1 MRIVIVGDGKI
12 GSALAEQLSREG
24 HEITIV
30 DRSETPLQRTV
41 EDLDILSIEGNGA
54 TYATQMEA
62 GVDEAELVIAVTA
75 QDELNLLCCL
85 IAKKIGAKH
94 TIARVRNPEYA
105 EELSLISDDLGLSLS
120 VNPELICAT
129 EMARTLR
136 TPSAIKTDTFFGGK
150 VELLKFQLPA
160 DSPLAGKTL
169 MELPAVTKAKVL
181 ICAVERG
188 ENRFELKA
196 CEKAIRAQFG
206 EERFASLPR
215 NNPAASLALGAL
227 LSYLHETQKTDLSYI
242 KDLEYYEQGRFM
254 ELDLSARRNL
264 ELTESLRDF
273 CRLQMLS
280 TLQRDPK
287 NLDLKTDLM
296 VEFTVGG
303 MLAVL
308 QRWPE
313 LSDTIEIKD
322 LLKED
327 VAVLA
332 MGIYLAMSQKDMLNY
347 WNRIFVHNA
356 QDSTAP
362 GMPVAATH
370 AAPSTISSSNG
381 PAGFPGY
388 TA

>member
-1 MRIVIVGDGKI
+1 
-12 GSALAEQLSREG
+12 
-24 HEITIV
+24 
-30 DRSETPLQRTV
+30 
-41 EDLDILSIEGNGA
+41 
-54 TYATQMEA
+54 
-62 GVDEAELVIAVTA
+62 
-75 QDELNLLCCL
+75 
-85 IAKKIGAKH
+85 
-94 TIARVRNPEYA
+94 
-105 EELSLISDDLGLSLS
+105 
-120 VNPELICAT
+120 
-129 EMARTLR
+129 
-136 TPSAIKTDTFFGGK
+136 
-150 VELLKFQLPA
+150 
-160 DSPLAGKTL
+160 
-169 MELPAVTKAKVL
+169 
-181 ICAVERG
+181 
-188 ENRFELKA
+188 
-196 CEKAIRAQFG
+196 
-206 EERFASLPR
+206 
-215 NNPAASLALGAL
+215 
-227 LSYLHETQKTDLSYI
+227 
-242 KDLEYYEQGRFM
+242 
-254 ELDLSARRNL
+254 
-264 ELTESLRDF
+264 
-273 CRLQMLS
+273 MLS

-370 AAPSTISSSNG
+370 AAPSTILSSNG

>member
-1 MRIVIVGDGKI
+1 MPRPRHDSEVLPAKERLENAFWELLADRDYRKI
-12 GSALAEQLSREG
+12 
-24 HEITIV
+24 
-30 DRSETPLQRTV
+30 TV
-41 EDLDILSIEGNGA
+41 TDVVR
-54 TYATQMEA
+54 EA
-62 GVDEAELVIAVTA
+62 GVNRNSFYYHFSSLPELADSAILHQVESIPINRTPGPNGNPEEQWRDRVTA
-75 QDELNLLCCL
+75 TLSD
-85 IAKKIGAKH
+85 
-94 TIARVRNPEYA
+94 PEQRQRLDRLA
-105 EELSLISDDLGLSLS
+105 L
-120 VNPELICAT
+120 
-129 EMARTLR
+129 
-136 TPSAIKTDTFFGGK
+136 
-150 VELLKFQLPA
+150 
-160 DSPLAGKTL
+160 LAGPHST
-169 MELPAVTKAKVL
+169 
-181 ICAVERG
+181 
-188 ENRFELKA
+188 
-196 CEKAIRAQFG
+196 
-206 EERFASLPR
+206 
-215 NNPAASLALGAL
+215 
-227 LSYLHETQKTDLSYI
+227 
-242 KDLEYYEQGRFM
+242 
-254 ELDLSARRNL
+254 L

-313 LSDTIEIKD
+313 LSDAIEIKD

-356 QDSTAP
+356 QDSAAP
-362 GMPVAATH
+362 GMPAAATH
-370 AAPSTISSSNG
+370 AAPSPISTSNG

>member
-1 MRIVIVGDGKI
+1 MSTNNSYTAQYVIRQRDHITLVHQEEEMPRPRHDSEVLPAKERLENAFWELLADRDYRKI
-12 GSALAEQLSREG
+12 
-24 HEITIV
+24 
-30 DRSETPLQRTV
+30 TV
-41 EDLDILSIEGNGA
+41 TDVVR
-54 TYATQMEA
+54 EA
-62 GVDEAELVIAVTA
+62 GVNRNSFYYHFSSLPELADSAILHQVESIPINRTPDPNGNPEEQWRDRVTA
-75 QDELNLLCCL
+75 TLSD
-85 IAKKIGAKH
+85 
-94 TIARVRNPEYA
+94 PEQRQRLDHLA
-105 EELSLISDDLGLSLS
+105 L
-120 VNPELICAT
+120 
-129 EMARTLR
+129 
-136 TPSAIKTDTFFGGK
+136 
-150 VELLKFQLPA
+150 
-160 DSPLAGKTL
+160 LAGPHST
-169 MELPAVTKAKVL
+169 
-181 ICAVERG
+181 
-188 ENRFELKA
+188 
-196 CEKAIRAQFG
+196 
-206 EERFASLPR
+206 
-215 NNPAASLALGAL
+215 
-227 LSYLHETQKTDLSYI
+227 
-242 KDLEYYEQGRFM
+242 
-254 ELDLSARRNL
+254 L

-322 LLKED
+322 LLSKMRRRWRHITPCEPKGQI
-327 VAVLA
+327 LR
-332 MGIYLAMSQKDMLNY
+332 IRLSQ
-347 WNRIFVHNA
+347 HNA

>member
-1 MRIVIVGDGKI
+1 M
-12 GSALAEQLSREG
+12 
-24 HEITIV
+24 
-30 DRSETPLQRTV
+30 
-41 EDLDILSIEGNGA
+41 
-54 TYATQMEA
+54 A
-62 GVDEAELVIAVTA
+62 GPHST
-75 QDELNLLCCL
+75 
-85 IAKKIGAKH
+85 
-94 TIARVRNPEYA
+94 
-105 EELSLISDDLGLSLS
+105 
-120 VNPELICAT
+120 
-129 EMARTLR
+129 
-136 TPSAIKTDTFFGGK
+136 
-150 VELLKFQLPA
+150 
-160 DSPLAGKTL
+160 
-169 MELPAVTKAKVL
+169 
-181 ICAVERG
+181 
-188 ENRFELKA
+188 
-196 CEKAIRAQFG
+196 
-206 EERFASLPR
+206 
-215 NNPAASLALGAL
+215 
-227 LSYLHETQKTDLSYI
+227 
-242 KDLEYYEQGRFM
+242 
-254 ELDLSARRNL
+254 L

-362 GMPVAATH
+362 GMPRHPPSHRRT
-370 AAPSTISSSNG
+370 APQDSPGTPLDRK
-381 PAGFPGY
+381 PASLDCFRR
-388 TA
+388 TNLA

>member
-1 MRIVIVGDGKI
+1 MPRPRHDSEVLPAKERLENAFWELLADRDYRKI
-12 GSALAEQLSREG
+12 
-24 HEITIV
+24 
-30 DRSETPLQRTV
+30 TV
-41 EDLDILSIEGNGA
+41 TDVVR
-54 TYATQMEA
+54 EA
-62 GVDEAELVIAVTA
+62 GVNRNSFYYHFSSLPELADSAILHQVESIPINRTPDPNGNPEEQWRDRVTA
-75 QDELNLLCCL
+75 TLSD
-85 IAKKIGAKH
+85 
-94 TIARVRNPEYA
+94 PEQRQRLDHLA
-105 EELSLISDDLGLSLS
+105 L
-120 VNPELICAT
+120 
-129 EMARTLR
+129 
-136 TPSAIKTDTFFGGK
+136 
-150 VELLKFQLPA
+150 
-160 DSPLAGKTL
+160 LAGPHST
-169 MELPAVTKAKVL
+169 
-181 ICAVERG
+181 
-188 ENRFELKA
+188 
-196 CEKAIRAQFG
+196 
-206 EERFASLPR
+206 
-215 NNPAASLALGAL
+215 
-227 LSYLHETQKTDLSYI
+227 
-242 KDLEYYEQGRFM
+242 
-254 ELDLSARRNL
+254 L

-381 PAGFPGY
+381 PRIPRVHRLTENQRVWIVSAARTSREVSHKAQSASHAGVSNPRTGRWKHERNIEQDPSG
-388 TA
+388 T